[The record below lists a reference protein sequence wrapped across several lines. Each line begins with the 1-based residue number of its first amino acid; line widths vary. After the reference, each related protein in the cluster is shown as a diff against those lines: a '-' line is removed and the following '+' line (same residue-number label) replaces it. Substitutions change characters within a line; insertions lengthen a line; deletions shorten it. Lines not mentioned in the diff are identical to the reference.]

1 MYFRRAAT
9 KLAMGF
15 LPRRFKVRNILIKKP
30 WVNAPLAAAVAVHDL
45 ADQYHRADF
54 AHAMVGGCRDHRM
67 GKQAK
72 QRGFFFVCSVMYTV
86 DLKIG

>member
-45 ADQYHRADF
+45 AEQHREADF
-54 AHAMVGGCRDHRM
+54 ALPVVGCRGNLRM
-67 GKQAK
+67 GKQVK
-72 QRGFFFVCSVMYTV
+72 TRGFFFVRVLAPC
-86 DLKIG
+86 